1 MSDVTIKYLIQYD
14 TEDNKEK
21 HKYKKVEGPTPQDVK
36 YEDGMYT
43 FQFIKYY
50 NVIIDGKEYYI
61 IIEKDPNRYAF
72 GMSEKLK
79 NIITRAESGEKLKG
93 YSKDLIEDYIKDKG
107 EDYTF
112 WISGRKVLM
121 LDYYKNKIPA
131 TPTNPPTPDLQLD
144 ENQIINARI
153 EWYIEYKKYGED
165 KWYVEPTYCSDKRFR
180 PNPNIESYR
189 FVKSAVY
196 EINSTTYSNI
206 IFRENT
212 IYKNNHQV
220 ESTNPSIA
228 EALDAAKSLIYGKD
242 TSDEMFKGYTRIYPF
257 NTEDSSSV
265 FKIQED
271 KIKNKDVLTV
281 TGSGDALLDLILYGA
296 DSITCFDI
304 NGMAKFYAILKITFI
319 KSGMSYTEYKDF
331 FLGNGSVILN
341 KDIYDKYSCYLSDE
355 LKQFWDGI
363 YEYLR
368 VNNKQLLNS
377 EHNMFYKIYDFFGSA
392 NQSYHNK
399 CSYFNNQESYNKLQG
414 ILKNRSLSSISFIDS
429 SLFDLPQVL
438 SGRKYDY
445 AYLSNILDFAELYFV
460 NKDKADQKIA
470 FKDFVLNNLANIIKE
485 DGTIDVGFIASGW
498 RDMTLDDYRLI
509 FNSEEGFTIKD
520 LYPYNKQDKVIVFKN
535 RKLDL
540 SEENKLL

>member
-21 HKYKKVEGPTPQDVK
+21 YKYKKVDGPTPQDVK

-43 FQFIKYY
+43 FKFIKYF
-50 NVIIDGKEYYI
+50 NVVIDGKEYYI
-61 IIEKDPNRYAF
+61 VIENDSNRYAF
-72 GMSEKLK
+72 GMSETLR
-79 NIITRAESGEKLKG
+79 NIIARAESGEKLKG
-93 YSKDLIEDYIKDKG
+93 YSKELIEDYIKDKG
-107 EDYTF
+107 ENYTF

-121 LDYYKNKIPA
+121 LDYYKNKVPA
-131 TPTNPPTPDLQLD
+131 TPISLPTPDLQLN
-144 ENQIINARI
+144 ENQIINTRI
-153 EWYIEYKKYGED
+153 EWYIEYKKYGDD
-165 KWYVEPTYCSDKRFR
+165 KWYVEPTYCSDKQFR

-206 IFRENT
+206 IYRENT

-220 ESTNPSIA
+220 ESTNNEIA
-228 EALDAAKSLIYGKD
+228 EALDAAKTLIYGKD

-265 FKIQED
+265 FKVQED
-271 KIKNKDVLTV
+271 KIKEKDVLTV

-296 DSITCFDI
+296 HSITCFDI
-304 NGMAKFYAILKITFI
+304 NGMAKFYAILKVTFI
-319 KSGMSYTEYKDF
+319 KSGMNYIEYKEF
-331 FLGNGSVILN
+331 FLGNGTVILN
-341 KDIYDKYSCYLSDE
+341 KDIYDKYSSYLSDE

-368 VNNKQLLNS
+368 VNNRQLLNS
-377 EHNMFYKIYDFFGSA
+377 EHNLFYKIYSFFGSA

-399 CSYFNNQESYNKLQG
+399 CSYFNNEESYNKLQG
-414 ILKNRSLSSISFIDS
+414 ILKDRNLSDINFVDS

-438 SGRKYDY
+438 SGKKYDY
-445 AYLSNILDFAELYFV
+445 AYLSNIFDFAELYF
-460 NKDKADQKIA
+460 NHPDKVDRKIA
-470 FKDFVLNNLANIIKE
+470 FKDFVLNNLSTIIKE
-485 DGTIDVGFIASGW
+485 DGTIDAGFIAAGW
-498 RDMTLDDYRLI
+498 RDMTYDDYGLI
-509 FNSEEGFTIKD
+509 FSPEEGFTIKD
-520 LYPYNKQDKVIVFKN
+520 LYPYNREDKVIVFKN

-540 SEENKLL
+540 SSDGKTL